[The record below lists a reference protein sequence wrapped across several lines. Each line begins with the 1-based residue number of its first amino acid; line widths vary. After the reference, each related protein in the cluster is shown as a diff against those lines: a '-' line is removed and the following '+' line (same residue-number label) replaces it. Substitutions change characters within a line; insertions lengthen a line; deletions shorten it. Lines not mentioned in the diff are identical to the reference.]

1 MPSPTSDRGS
11 GSEPNSRKVGDVA
24 STPERAGWVTSLLRA
39 QRVPV
44 LNRLIISLV
53 LGCLAAAMTA
63 RRPRRVPGPRD
74 FGQVWFAARSLLRDV
89 DPYPLVGPGLTF
101 QWDSPLV
108 YPLTAALLAIPFTP
122 FPEPVASMLFA
133 ALGGAVFAW
142 VLMAYG
148 YGPLFGFFS
157 LLHAGGIRGRAVVAH
172 HLRVFR
178 ARSALV
184 HPHREAH
191 DRGSALRG
199 SSKLVGRRR
208 WRDPSRPR
216 RTSFSRRG
224 SPTGWARLRDTARWA
239 PPTAPY
245 RAIVSFPGGALALL
259 CLLRW
264 RRPEARLIAAL
275 VCVPITPMLYETLP
289 LFLIPRTFWEAA
301 TLVGLSYAQHHVTT
315 ALGRSRG
322 HTRISWLSRVR
333 CSSSWM
339 YLPRHDHDSSP
350 TKRRGTSE
358 LGRAAHCTV
367 ASMAARSP
375 GERSTVLCLR

>member
-1 MPSPTSDRGS
+1 M
-11 GSEPNSRKVGDVA
+11 
-24 STPERAGWVTSLLRA
+24 
-39 QRVPV
+39 
-44 LNRLIISLV
+44 
-53 LGCLAAAMTA
+53 
-63 RRPRRVPGPRD
+63 PGPRD

-157 LLHAGGIRGRAVVAH
+157 LSMREASAAAQWSPIISACFVLAPLSFILIAKPTIGVALFVARPSWWAVAGGVILLTAAYLVQPTWIADWMGAVE
-172 HLRVFR
+172 RY
-178 ARSALV
+178 
-184 HPHREAH
+184 REM
-191 DRGSALRG
+191 G
-199 SSKLVGRRR
+199 
-208 WRDPSRPR
+208 
-216 RTSFSRRG
+216 
-224 SPTGWARLRDTARWA
+224 A
-239 PPTAPY
+239 PNAPY

-315 ALGRSRG
+315 ALVPVPWTHANFMAVTGQMFV
-322 HTRISWLSRVR
+322 LL
-333 CSSSWM
+333 M
-339 YLPRHDHDSSP
+339 YLPATIMILRRPNEGALPSWVERRIARWPAWLRGRPASGAPSS
-350 TKRRGTSE
+350 
-358 LGRAAHCTV
+358 A
-367 ASMAARSP
+367 
-375 GERSTVLCLR
+375 